1 MAWGEMGWLPKY
13 LALGDLRRRGD
24 GKSFTAE
31 AAEERG
37 CREETLTLSG

>member
-31 AAEERG
+31 VAEDRRG
-37 CREETLTLSG
+37 REKLALIG